1 MDMDYKIYKSE
12 IKADGDDMTFEG
24 YASVFG
30 NKDSW
35 DDVMVQGAFSKTI
48 KENKKRIKVLA
59 MHDFYSVIG
68 IPKTLEEDTKGLYF
82 NAKISETQLGKD
94 IFTLIKDKAITEMS
108 IGYNALKWEVDRDE
122 NSKNYGTRYLKEVRL
137 WEISPVTWGANERAK
152 IKGLNIFSEYGK
164 LETRLNYLE
173 SLLKNGAG
181 KFHFKDNEPTA
192 DLNDPDT
199 IQSLIDE
206 VQKYK

>member
-1 MDMDYKIYKSE
+1 MDYKIYKSE
-12 IKADGDDMTFEG
+12 IKADDSDGMNFEG

-35 DDVMVQGAFSKTI
+35 GDVMEPGAFKKTI
-48 KENKKRIKVLA
+48 AENKKRIKVLA

-68 IPKTLEEDTKGLYF
+68 IPKTLEEDSKGLYF
-82 NAKISETQLGKD
+82 NAKISDTQLGRD

-108 IGYNALKWEVDRDE
+108 IGYNALKYEINRDE
-122 NSKNYGTRYLKEVRL
+122 NSKDYGTRYLKEVRL

-152 IKGLNIFSEYGK
+152 IKALNIYDNYDK
-164 LETRLNYLE
+164 LESRLNDIETLIKKE
-173 SLLKNGAG
+173 AG
-181 KFHFKDNEPTA
+181 LIHFQKNEPSN

-199 IQSLIDE
+199 IQSLINRIK
-206 VQKYK
+206 KYK